1 MVAQSN
7 NVLNMLQGI
16 ASKEVDEA
24 AEALA
29 KAMKVATEAQ
39 AKQDMLNEYRLDYV
53 KNLNKILEAGMG
65 AEAYQNFQNFFGKL
79 DQAIAG
85 QQEVVELANQ
95 QVMVL
100 KQLWQESQR
109 KKLSYEVLSDRSD
122 KRVLKV
128 EQKKDQKMMDEFA
141 MRITRTRHS

>member
-1 MVAQSN
+1 
-7 NVLNMLQGI
+7 MLKDI

-24 AEALA
+24 TEALA
-29 KAMKVATEAQ
+29 KAMKLANEAQ

-85 QQEVVELANQ
+85 QQEVVEQANQ
-95 QVMVL
+95 QVKVQ

-109 KKLSYEVLSDRSD
+109 KKLSYEVLSDRTE

-141 MRITRTRHS
+141 MRITRTKHS